1 MKKGS
6 AYVNLPHFED
16 FDGRDFQRLVCHHL
30 SELLSNQKRLPLA
43 EVAGYAE
50 RS

>member
-1 MKKGS
+1 MPSGS
-6 AYVNLPHFED
+6 SATRELTHY
-16 FDGRDFQRLVCHHL
+16 HL
-30 SELLSNQKRLPLA
+30 SELLSNQKRLALA